1 MYYAS
6 FGMLALIIHFI
17 INYGILRKTKLN
29 TTGIQST
36 YKDFLF
42 AVMVYY
48 MVDIAWGFLYEW
60 RILPLIY
67 ADTVIYFVT
76 MALSVLFWT
85 RYVVVY
91 LNKEGLFKK
100 IIICAGQVI
109 FASVIIMLIINFF
122 VPIFFS
128 FDADKTYHP
137 RRSRYIM
144 LGILMLLNL
153 ITSVYTL
160 FIALK
165 SEGASRLHHRAI
177 GFSGIMMTVFI
188 VLQSLYPFLPFY
200 AIGCLLTTCLI
211 HTFVVAEDNQDRHK
225 ELDSAKNMAY
235 TDSLTSVK
243 NVHAY
248 TEAIK
253 CIDKRISE
261 DLLVD
266 FGVVVFDLNGLKEIN
281 DTFGH
286 ETGNK
291 YIKNASLL
299 ICNQFKHS
307 PVFRIGGDE
316 FVVFLEGSDYQK
328 NAFLLE
334 EFERQIEQNQKEGLV
349 VVASGFAE
357 YLLDEDSCY
366 QTIFE
371 RADRKMYER
380 KKLLKDMQNNPQE
393 K

>member
-6 FGMLALIIHFI
+6 FGLLALIIHLI
-17 INYGILRKTKLN
+17 INYGILKSKDTDGTPAEGN
-29 TTGIQST
+29 
-36 YKDFLF
+36 YKAFLL
-42 AVMVYY
+42 AVMAYY
-48 MVDIAWGFLYEW
+48 IVDIAWGFLAE
-60 RILPLIY
+60 RKLLLLVY

-85 RYVVVY
+85 KYVVAY
-91 LNKEGLFKK
+91 LNSEGTFNK
-100 IIICAGQVI
+100 IITTTGWLI
-109 FASVIIMLIINFF
+109 FGADIIALTVNFF

-128 FDADKTYHP
+128 FDADKTYQP
-137 RRSRYIM
+137 RRARYIM
-144 LGILMLLNL
+144 LGILMFLNL
-153 ITSVYTL
+153 ITSIYTL
-160 FIALK
+160 RIALK
-165 SEGASRLHHRAI
+165 SEGTSRLHHRAI

-211 HTFVVAEDNQDRHK
+211 HTFVVAEDRQDRHK

-248 TEAIK
+248 AEAIK
-253 CIDKRISE
+253 CIDKRIEE
-261 DLLVD
+261 DLLID
-266 FGVVVFDLNGLKEIN
+266 FGVIVFDLNGLKTIN
-281 DTFGH
+281 DTLGH
-286 ETGNK
+286 EAGNN
-291 YIKNASLL
+291 YIKKAAVL

-316 FVVFLEGSDYQK
+316 FVVFLEGSDYQNK
-328 NAFLLE
+328 VPLINAFE
-334 EFERQIEQNQKEGLV
+334 WRMEQNQSNGFIV
-349 VVASGFAE
+349 IADGFAE

-371 RADRKMYER
+371 RADSKMYER
-380 KKLLKDMQNNPQE
+380 KKALKEMQQSNS
-393 K
+393 